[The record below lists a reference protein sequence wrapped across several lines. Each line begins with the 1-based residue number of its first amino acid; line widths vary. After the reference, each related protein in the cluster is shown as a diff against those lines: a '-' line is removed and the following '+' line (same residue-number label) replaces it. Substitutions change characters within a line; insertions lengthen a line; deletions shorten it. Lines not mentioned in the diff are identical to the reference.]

1 MPKKPRSEQEVQK
14 VREEILDKTLELINE
29 VGYENFTMRKLAN
42 KLNMTATPIYQYYK
56 NKDELYLAALTQGF
70 ETLYKVA
77 EQARDKG
84 NDPMERLRFV
94 IRDVI
99 LFGLEHPGVYN
110 ILFISAV
117 PKYYDY
123 VGTENEDAA
132 TRELDAAL
140 RFRDFL
146 VEVAEESGLLDDEG
160 GEGVLMKLLSGFCTV
175 HGYVALANSQITDYL
190 LGPLVQTDSPE
201 LVDFLI
207 DTVLENYQK

>member
-70 ETLYKVA
+70 ETLCNVA
-77 EQARDKG
+77 EKARDEGK
-84 NDPMERLRFV
+84 DPMERLRFV

-110 ILFISAV
+110 ILFISV
-117 PKYYDY
+117 QNNICKIKGFFYP
-123 VGTENEDAA
+123 A
-132 TRELDAAL
+132 T
-140 RFRDFL
+140 
-146 VEVAEESGLLDDEG
+146 
-160 GEGVLMKLLSGFCTV
+160 
-175 HGYVALANSQITDYL
+175 
-190 LGPLVQTDSPE
+190 
-201 LVDFLI
+201 
-207 DTVLENYQK
+207 

>member
-70 ETLYKVA
+70 ETLCNVA
-77 EQARDKG
+77 EKARDEGK
-84 NDPMERLRFV
+84 DPMERLRFV

-132 TRELDAAL
+132 KRELDAAM

-146 VEVAEESGLLDDEG
+146 VEVASAPSTGMWPWPTARSPTTCWG
-160 GEGVLMKLLSGFCTV
+160 RSCRPTARNSSTSSSTQSSKTIRNNALSGEDIRF
-175 HGYVALANSQITDYL
+175 
-190 LGPLVQTDSPE
+190 SP
-201 LVDFLI
+201 
-207 DTVLENYQK
+207 NKQK